1 MPLKKLIVG
10 PGVDRENTRY
20 TNEGKWY
27 ESEKVRFRS
36 GTPEKIGGWA
46 RVSANTFIGIC
57 RSLWLWVTL
66 AGLKLIGVGTNAK
79 FYVSRG
85 GAYYDITPLRTTV
98 TLGANP
104 FATTTSSTTVT
115 VTAAAHGAEVGDFVV
130 FSGATAV
137 GGLDM
142 NGDFEIQTIPNVNT
156 YTVTN
161 TSAATSTTTGGGAV
175 VSAAYQIPVG
185 SAIQV
190 ALTGWGSGFWGV
202 GAWGEGIPSTQSLR
216 LWSQAN
222 YGEDLIFGP
231 KGGGM
236 YYWDTSAGFTTRAVN
251 ITSVVGASGVPTIQ
265 NNIVISDT
273 SRFVMAM
280 GCNAIGEASIDPLLI
295 RWSDQEDY
303 SMWTPSPT
311 NQAGDIRLSH
321 GSEIVSVLQSRQEII
336 VWTDSAIYS
345 LQYLGPPIVWG
356 STLLGDNISIIS
368 PNCTVYASG
377 VAYWMGDNKFYY
389 YDGRVNTLACSLRQ
403 YVFSDLNKLQN
414 DQIFAA
420 TVEQFNEVWWFYPS
434 ESSTVVD
441 RYVVYNY
448 VEKLW
453 YYGTMGRTAWIDAGA
468 GSDYPV
474 AATYL
479 HNLVDHEYGID
490 DLSGAVPAAIEAY
503 ITSSEFDIDDG
514 HNFGFIWRLLP
525 DITFRNSSGALTPQV
540 TMTLYPLQ
548 NSGSGYNN
556 PASVAGSNEYP
567 VSRIGTY
574 AVEEFTG
581 QINTRV
587 RGRQIV
593 FKVASNQLGTQ
604 WQLGSPRI
612 DIKPDGRR

>member
-66 AGLKLIGVGTNAK
+66 SGLKLIGVGTNSK

-98 TLGANP
+98 TLGSNP

-115 VTAAAHGAEVGDFVV
+115 VTAAAHGANAGDYVV
-130 FSGATAV
+130 FSGATTV
-137 GGLDM
+137 GGLNM
-142 NGDFEIQTIPNVNT
+142 NGDYEIKTVPNVNS

-161 TSAATSTTTGGGAV
+161 ASAATSTASGGGAA

-185 SAIQV
+185 PAIQV

-280 GCNAIGEASIDPLLI
+280 GCNAIGEVSIDPLLI

-303 SMWTPSPT
+303 SMWTPAPT

-356 STLLGDNISIIS
+356 STLLGDNISIMS
-368 PNCTVYASG
+368 PNSTVYASG

-434 ESSTVVD
+434 GSSTVID

-479 HNLVDHEYGID
+479 HNLVEHEYGID
-490 DLSGAVPAAIEAY
+490 DLSSAVPAPIEAY

-525 DITFRNSSGALTPQV
+525 DITFRNSNGALTPQV

-556 PASVAGSNEYP
+556 PESVAGSNEYP
-567 VSRIGTY
+567 VARIGTY